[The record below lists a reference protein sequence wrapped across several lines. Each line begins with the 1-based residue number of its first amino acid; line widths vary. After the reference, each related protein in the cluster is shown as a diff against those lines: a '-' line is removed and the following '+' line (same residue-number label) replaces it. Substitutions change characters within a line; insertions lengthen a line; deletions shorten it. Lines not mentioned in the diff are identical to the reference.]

1 MLMQGGIRHM
11 IYYDETNKNE
21 AYEELK
27 KRGVKSDRLIMEIN
41 KEIPQKEK
49 VSGEP
54 MLDVANYMRKN
65 DLFLRY
71 NN

>member
-1 MLMQGGIRHM
+1 M

-27 KRGVKSDRLIMEIN
+27 RRGVISDLLIMEIN
-41 KEIPQKEK
+41 KEIPQEEK
-49 VSGEP
+49 VFGQP
-54 MLDVANYMRKN
+54 MLDVANYMRNN
-65 DLFLRY
+65 DLFLGY